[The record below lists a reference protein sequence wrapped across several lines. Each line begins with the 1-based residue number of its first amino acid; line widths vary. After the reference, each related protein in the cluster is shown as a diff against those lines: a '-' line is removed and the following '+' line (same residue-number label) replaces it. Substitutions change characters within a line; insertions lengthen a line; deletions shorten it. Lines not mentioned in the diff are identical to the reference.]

1 MTCRCILLV
10 ALVASASA
18 ASVFQR
24 PINSDCVRVSTAST
38 DASLFPNEFQISGT
52 AVVNSDDYTEVETST
67 GFTVTY
73 YDNYKVLNNTLA
85 GEAYTLTQCGVSV
98 AANELPSDAR
108 PFSIPLVSLSLPE
121 TVPYAFL
128 ELLGVTDRVYDVSE
142 YVVAPCGQRL
152 VQSCNRV
159 APDSLS
165 LNNAALLSSTI
176 GAYTDGL
183 VTSSNSAWPTQFTFS
198 ATEDPGLLQ
207 RAEWIKFLGVFFN
220 LDAYSSNLFT
230 AIKNEFEQ
238 TKAAALAQEGPR
250 PVVAWINHFMY
261 GTQEWYQLSFAAYK
275 TELVEAAGGQNLNYT
290 DILEI
295 EGVCPAHRVLAFR
308 PGLCLG
314 HQRDLCQPDPRPG
327 GLPVGPGRGRHRD
340 RRDLCCRPLHLPPG
354 RVPAA
359 VLQRRRLPYRRG
371 RLVLRRKDPAHGRP
385 DLRRRRPG
393 LVRGRHPPPRQ
404 GPAGPCVNHPPRGPH
419 RTAHP
424 HLAAQHQ
431 GRPRRGDRRR
441 LHHRRQR
448 LQCQP
453 LHHLP
458 LHLFLRQRVARPPG
472 DQPDDGG
479 AAHGGQVHLRRL
491 PRRMS

>member
-108 PFSIPLVSLSLPE
+108 PFSIPLISLSLPE

-165 LNNAALLSSTI
+165 LNNATLLSSTI

-238 TKAAALAQEGPR
+238 TKAAALAQEGPK

-295 EGVCPAHRVLAFR
+295 EGVQPTEFSPSDLAFAWGTNETFANQTLALEAFLSVLAEVDIVIDETFVADPSTYHLGEFLMQFSSEGVFPTAEDVWFSAGKILR
-308 PGLCLG
+308 TDGLISAAAGLDWYEG
-314 HQRDLCQPDPRPG
+314 AIPRPG
-327 GLPVGPGRGRHRD
+327 KVLLDLVATTRPEALTATHTPIWLRNIKDDPVVVTAADCTTAANGCSASPSTICPFISFCGNGSPVLLETNLTTGALPTGGK
-340 RRDLCCRPLHLPPG
+340 CTYAAC
-354 RVPAA
+354 PAA
-359 VLQRRRLPYRRG
+359 
-371 RLVLRRKDPAHGRP
+371 
-385 DLRRRRPG
+385 
-393 LVRGRHPPPRQ
+393 
-404 GPAGPCVNHPPRGPH
+404 
-419 RTAHP
+419 
-424 HLAAQHQ
+424 
-431 GRPRRGDRRR
+431 
-441 LHHRRQR
+441 
-448 LQCQP
+448 
-453 LHHLP
+453 
-458 LHLFLRQRVARPPG
+458 
-472 DQPDDGG
+472 
-479 AAHGGQVHLRRL
+479 
-491 PRRMS
+491 